1 MQDISLRWLDGRF
14 AVCRLDPSSDKAAPG
29 EFDAQEFVA
38 IIRTPTEV
46 AMVCTEDQAPKGA
59 AIESGWVGL
68 RVVGTLEFEM
78 VGIISRL
85 ATTLAD
91 AAIPIFVMST
101 FDTDYV
107 FVQQSSAAA
116 ADFALRQAE
125 HVQIVNDPPGADA
138 QA

>member
-14 AVCRLDPSSDKAAPG
+14 AFCRLDSSSDKAAPR
-29 EFDAQEFVA
+29 EFDSQEFLA
-38 IIRTPTEV
+38 IIRTPTEM
-46 AMVCTEDQAPKGA
+46 AMVCAEDQAPDGA
-59 AIESGWVGL
+59 VVEPGWVGL

-85 ATTLAD
+85 ATTLAN

-107 FVQQSSAAA
+107 FVQQSNAAA
-116 ADFALRQAE
+116 ADQALRRVE
-125 HVQIVNDPPGADA
+125 HVQIVNDPPHGD
-138 QA
+138 

>member
-14 AVCRLDPSSDKAAPG
+14 AVCRLDPSSDKPRLG
-29 EFDAQEFVA
+29 DFESDEFLA

-46 AMVCTEDQAPKGA
+46 AMVCPEDQAPGSA
-59 AIESGWVGL
+59 AVEPGWVGL

-107 FVQQSSAAA
+107 FVQQSYAAA
-116 ADFALRQAE
+116 ADHALRRVE
-125 HVQIVNDPPGADA
+125 HVQIVNDPPHGD
-138 QA
+138 